1 MFYIYR
7 TTNLINGKTYI
18 GQHKKTNRRGKYIGS
33 GLILRKAIKKYGKEN
48 FKVEILYDNI
58 QLKETADSVEMF
70 AIAKERK
77 IGKAEYNIANGGQGG
92 RVLNDEGEKMRIEK
106 SVKTKK
112 ERAAL
117 GMYKGLKTGIK
128 LSEETKQKIKD
139 GWHEAHD
146 GTVRHGKGGRFVKK
160 DGTCKETYNPGSKG
174 QHWFTNGITNVIA
187 FECPEGFRPGKL
199 PCSEESRKKMSISA
213 KNRIRTK
220 EENAKHSEA
229 LKGKLWFNDGKI
241 SVRAFECPE
250 GFVRGRLKK

>member
-18 GQHKKTNRRGKYIGS
+18 GQHKRRSGRYFGS
-33 GLILRKAIKKYGKEN
+33 GFLLKRAIKKYGKEN

-58 QLKETADSVEMF
+58 QLKKTADSVEMF

-77 IGKAEYNIANGGQGG
+77 IGKAEYNISKGGQGG
-92 RVLNDEGEKMRIEK
+92 SFLNNEDEKKRIEK

-112 ERAAL
+112 KRAAL

-174 QHWFTNGITNVIA
+174 MHWYTDGVKQVFA
-187 FECPEGFRPGKL
+187 FECPEGFKPGKL
-199 PCSEESRKKMSISA
+199 PYSEESRKRMSISA
-213 KNRIRTK
+213 KKRIRTK
-220 EENAKHSEA
+220 EENVKHSEA
-229 LKGKLWFNDGKI
+229 LKGKLWFTNGKI